1 MSASHPPVSSESSSA
16 SPDFILITPSPLE
29 SYNPQQLVS
38 HPGAGGIS
46 VFLGVTRD
54 TCEGRR
60 VLQLEYESY
69 HSMAVQQLSLL
80 CTEMRT
86 LWPQL
91 LRIAILHRVGV
102 VSLGSCSVL
111 ISVSSSHRRDCQEA
125 VSFCIDQL
133 KCTVPIWKKERY
145 DDGDT
150 TWKQNAEVD
159 IPQLIKQTTDVILEH
174 VGDTDSQQQQE
185 QPQGAEHSRA

>member
-1 MSASHPPVSSESSSA
+1 MADLHPASSSESSSA

-29 SYNPQQLVS
+29 GYNPQQLVS

-46 VFLGVTRD
+46 VFLGVTRNQCD
-54 TCEGRR
+54 GRR
-60 VLQLEYESY
+60 VLHLEYESY

-80 CTEMRT
+80 CAEMRA

-91 LRIAILHRVGV
+91 LRIAILHRIGV

-111 ISVSSSHRRDCQEA
+111 ISVSSAHRRDCQEA

-133 KCTVPIWKKERY
+133 KRTVPIWKKERY

-150 TWKQNAEVD
+150 SWKQNAEVD

-174 VGDTDSQQQQE
+174 VSDADSQQQQ
-185 QPQGAEHSRA
+185 QQQAQGAEHS